1 MVEGAPVKMV
11 DSILKYVQQRARSMT
26 GDALERLIAAQCQ
39 ACVLHLRSASMS
51 YDDAHA
57 ILNLL
62 GSDTCV
68 FTHEQVAQV
77 SAVVDQKLAH
87 TAPLSGTSRTSTGAP
102 DKRQQTHS
110 HLVHYMTGMMW
121 AVINSH
127 VPMSSKLEQCA
138 QYFVNV
144 LLLRHPSE
152 PTRRDMVAIIRAA
165 TNDTSPREEVHCHM
179 SR

>member
-1 MVEGAPVKMV
+1 MV
-11 DSILKYVQQRARSMT
+11 DAILKYVYQRARSMT

-39 ACVLHLRSASMS
+39 TCVLHLRSASMS

-62 GSDTCV
+62 GSDICV
-68 FTHEQVAQV
+68 FTHEQVGQV

-87 TAPLSGTSRTSTGAP
+87 TAPLSGTCKTSTTAHGP
-102 DKRQQTHS
+102 QQQTHN
-110 HLVHYMTGMMW
+110 HLVHYMTEMMW

-127 VPMSSKLEQCA
+127 VHMNSKLEQCA

>member
-1 MVEGAPVKMV
+1 MHISRLVYHISTYIGLLRYRQYRCFAVCQCHAQSFKVWAVFTGFAMVEGAPVKMV

-77 SAVVDQKLAH
+77 SAVVDQKL
-87 TAPLSGTSRTSTGAP
+87 SP
-102 DKRQQTHS
+102 DRAF
-110 HLVHYMTGMMW
+110 VWYM
-121 AVINSH
+121 
-127 VPMSSKLEQCA
+127 
-138 QYFVNV
+138 
-144 LLLRHPSE
+144 
-152 PTRRDMVAIIRAA
+152 
-165 TNDTSPREEVHCHM
+165 
-179 SR
+179 